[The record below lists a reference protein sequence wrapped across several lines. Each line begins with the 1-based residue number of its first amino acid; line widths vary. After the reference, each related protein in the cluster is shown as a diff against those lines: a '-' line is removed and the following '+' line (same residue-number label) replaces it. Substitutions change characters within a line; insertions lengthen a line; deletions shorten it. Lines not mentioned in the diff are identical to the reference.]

1 MITPAAVL
9 SALFLFFYLIL
20 TDFPVSAQRAVCM
33 FWLRLGADVSG
44 RTYDE
49 PTAIAAAA
57 LMILCQNPLY
67 LLDSGFLLSFGA
79 AVSVCLLKW
88 ANVGGKQFGIW
99 LWLCMLPLT
108 MLFYYEVS
116 FCGILLNLLVLVPLG
131 LVLFLGLAGGILG
144 SVVPVLGTILLTPVG
159 VLLGLYARLCAWCV
173 QLPFASR
180 ITGCPSWW
188 QIGVYAAGLFF
199 LLYYRKR
206 NMKARKKNS
215 GYRKLD
221 KKHLLYSGAGVCL
234 VMILMWRPPVVP
246 SVTMLDVGQG
256 DGLVIRQGYSALLVD
271 GGSTTVSKVGRYRI
285 VPFLKYMGIRHIE
298 RIFLTHPD
306 ADHMNGLEEVL
317 DMIQSRELDMSVGG
331 LVVPDWLREQ
341 ADEVRLLE
349 QARQLQIPVTY
360 AVRGQTYTLGKIRF
374 HILHPG
380 GKTYETDS
388 NAGSLTFHMQ
398 TDTFSMLFTGDLEGE
413 GETEV
418 CREQIESDI
427 LKVAHHGSKN
437 ASSKEF
443 LDRVN
448 PKLALISSGKGN
460 RYGHPAEETV
470 KRLEETGCFLYMT
483 MDHGA
488 VTVSGTKRGLTVRT
502 FK

>member
-1 MITPAAVL
+1 MITPAAVI
-9 SALFLFFYLIL
+9 AAGFLFFYLIL

-33 FWLRLGADVSG
+33 FWLRLGAEVSG

-49 PTAIAAAA
+49 STAIAAAA
-57 LMILCQNPLY
+57 LVILCQNPLY
-67 LLDSGFLLSFGA
+67 LMDSGFLLSFGA

-88 ANVGGKQFGIW
+88 ANVRGKQFGIW

-108 MLFYYEVS
+108 MLFCYEVS
-116 FCGILLNLLVLVPLG
+116 FCGLLLNLLVLTPLG
-131 LVLFLGLAGGILG
+131 AVLFLGLAGGLLG
-144 SVVPVLGTILLTPVG
+144 SVLPVLGTVLLTPVG

-188 QIGVYAAGLFF
+188 QTGVYVAGLFF
-199 LLYYRKR
+199 LLYCRKR
-206 NMKARKKNS
+206 NTDAKKKTA
-215 GYRKLD
+215 GRRKLD
-221 KKHLLYSGAGVCL
+221 KKCLLYGVASVCL
-234 VMILMWRPPVVP
+234 VVFLLWRPPAAP
-246 SVTMLDVGQG
+246 AVTMLDVGQG
-256 DGLVIRQGYSALLVD
+256 DGLVIRQGYSAVLVD

-285 VPFLKYMGIRHIE
+285 VPYLKYMGIRRIE

-306 ADHMNGLEEVL
+306 ADHMNGLEEL
-317 DMIQSRELDMSVGG
+317 LEMIQNRELDMAVGG
-331 LVVPDWLREQ
+331 LVVPDWLQ
-341 ADEVRLLE
+341 NQTDGVRLLK
-349 QARQLQIPVTY
+349 QATQMQIPVTY

-380 GKTYETDS
+380 GKTYDTDS
-388 NAGSLTFHMQ
+388 NAGSLTFRMQ
-398 TDTFSMLFTGDLEGE
+398 TDTFSMLFTGDLEGG

-418 CREQIESDI
+418 CREQVESDV
-427 LKVAHHGSKN
+427 LKVAHHGSKH

-443 LDRVN
+443 LDRVK

-470 KRLEETGCFLYMT
+470 QRLEDTGCFLYT
-483 MDHGA
+483 TIDCGA
-488 VTVSGTKRGLTVRT
+488 VTVSGTKRGITVRT